1 MNDAQSTR
9 VRRALSLV
17 SKELAGLTAAP
28 HTQLDLVFGA
38 LVTELDLGPEPQRRT
53 WFGRAAAAVEAG
65 LEAVTSTIATAVAPV
80 ARAIA
85 AVGLG
90 NGKGKANTE
99 NIEITNS

>member
-28 HTQLDLVFGA
+28 HTQLDRVFGA

-53 WFGRAAAAVEAG
+53 CPHCGAEGMTAA
-65 LEAVTSTIATAVAPV
+65 T
-80 ARAIA
+80 RC
-85 AVGLG
+85 
-90 NGKGKANTE
+90 GKCWSKLTPA
-99 NIEITNS
+99 